1 MAADLT
7 PLFVWLA
14 GQSLC
19 DAPVEDLVGG
29 LGERLNESGLDI
41 ARAHVS
47 GATLHPMVSAFM
59 VNWRPGGPAVRSERG
74 HDDPEGKAWRE
85 SPLLHMLDA
94 NLPVM
99 RQRLDRANAPFAFPV
114 FEELAGEGMT
124 EWIAFREG
132 FDWNSSSVPGGQF
145 GVIASLA
152 TRRPGGFD
160 DAEMPG
166 LLALVQPIAA
176 AVKTHFVGT
185 VARDVLSA
193 YIGTDAAQRVLSGA
207 ITRGG
212 VAQMPAVVMM
222 ADLKGFTRLSNTR
235 PIGEVV
241 ARLNDC
247 FDRIAIAVGAAG
259 GHVLK
264 FIGDGVL
271 AIFLLEG
278 RGEAGAA
285 AAALAA
291 AEAIQGALPDG
302 VAVDIG
308 LNIGEVHYGNIG
320 AAGRLDFTAI
330 GPAVNEAARLES
342 LCGVLGRPILVSGAL
357 AAAAPPA
364 WRARLVP
371 LGRHA
376 LRGFDD
382 PREVLALA

>member
-7 PLFVWLA
+7 PIFVWLA

-29 LGERLNESGLDI
+29 LGERLNENGFDI
-41 ARAHVS
+41 ARAHIS
-47 GATLHPMVSAFM
+47 GAALHPMVSAFM
-59 VNWRPGGPAVRSERG
+59 INWRPGGPAVRSERN

-132 FDWNSSSVPGGQF
+132 FDWNAASVPGGQF
-145 GVIASLA
+145 GIIASLT

-212 VAQMPAVVMM
+212 VTQMPAVVMM
-222 ADLKGFTRLSNTR
+222 ADLKGFSRFSNTR
-235 PIGEVV
+235 PIREVV

-247 FDRIAIAVGAAG
+247 FDRIATAVGDAG

-278 RGEAGAA
+278 RGEAEAA

-291 AEAIQGALPDG
+291 AEAIQAGLPPG
-302 VAVDIG
+302 VGIDIG

-330 GPAVNEAARLES
+330 GPAVNEAARLEA
-342 LCGVLGRPILVSGAL
+342 LCGVLDQRVLLSGAL
-357 AAAAPPA
+357 AAVAPLE
-364 WRARLVP
+364 WRSRLTP
-371 LGRHA
+371 LGAHP
-376 LRGFDD
+376 LKGFDT
-382 PREVLALA
+382 PREVFALA